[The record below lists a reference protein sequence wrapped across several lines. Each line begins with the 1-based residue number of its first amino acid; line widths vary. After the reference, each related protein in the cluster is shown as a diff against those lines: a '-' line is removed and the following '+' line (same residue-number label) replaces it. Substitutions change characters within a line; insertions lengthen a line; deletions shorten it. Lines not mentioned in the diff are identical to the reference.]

1 VFSSQSPDVVGGVA
15 RTCSERRRRLRTF
28 PSALIDE
35 QPGHSSRPAG
45 RPAANIFIAV

>member
-1 VFSSQSPDVVGGVA
+1 MSSAASRAPA
-15 RTCSERRRRLRTF
+15 ENSERRRRLRTF

-35 QPGHSSRPAG
+35 QHGHSS